1 VARYPRGVR
10 RLIPVLVIVAVVAS
24 GCGGSDTKQA
34 NDYVDSVNKAQND
47 FAATFDKLSSQTTST
62 SSAQQDRK
70 TLDGFKQAVDK
81 VVADLN
87 AVTPPD
93 KVKDLHGRLVAEISS
108 YGTEIDKAKQAF
120 AGNDPQAI
128 IKAQTQLV
136 SAVTHVSTQINAT
149 IDAINK
155 KLRE

>member
-1 VARYPRGVR
+1 MR
-10 RLIPVLVIVAVVAS
+10 RLVPALVIAVALLAS
-24 GCGGSDTKQA
+24 GCGSDTKAA

-47 FAATFDKLSSQTTST
+47 FAATFDKLSAQITST
-62 SSAQQDRK
+62 SSAQQDRQ

-81 VVADLN
+81 VVADLRS
-87 AVTPPD
+87 VKPPG
-93 KVKDLHGRLVAEISS
+93 KVRDLHGQLVAEISA
-108 YGTEIDKAKQAF
+108 YGREIDKAKAAF

-128 IKAQTQLV
+128 IKAQTELV
-136 SAVTHVSTQINAT
+136 SAVTRVSTEINQT